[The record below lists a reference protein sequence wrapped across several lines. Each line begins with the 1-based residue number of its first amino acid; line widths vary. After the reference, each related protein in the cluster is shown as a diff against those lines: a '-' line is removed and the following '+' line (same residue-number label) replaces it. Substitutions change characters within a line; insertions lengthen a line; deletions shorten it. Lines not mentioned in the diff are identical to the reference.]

1 VTSGGVKQPLKP
13 PQTVAQTSSASQGA
27 PSKPSNNQL
36 PIKLPPGLLQD
47 KSKSKQADSI
57 LDRLGQSSSSM
68 DTTPFQETLDSIT
81 AGFKNPDHL
90 DQLDS
95 DEEEEEDEDR
105 PPMEDEEDLENEDK
119 DAGLTD
125 DSMGGMK
132 HPV

>member
-1 VTSGGVKQPLKP
+1 
-13 PQTVAQTSSASQGA
+13 
-27 PSKPSNNQL
+27 
-36 PIKLPPGLLQD
+36 
-47 KSKSKQADSI
+47 
-57 LDRLGQSSSSM
+57 M

-105 PPMEDEEDLENEDK
+105 PPIEDEEDLENEDK